1 MGLLIPNISAISKRI
16 IKREGINGRVCT
28 VDGDCISPCIV
39 LVFHNPVAGCIKDA
53 YDITLKILDVGVLV
67 TVEVDG
73 YWLAENIVGEVIRVR
88 ILLHCGN
95 KFALQDVVGRFSYC
109 AVDLFYLLRT
119 DAFMVVLEFH
129 RHAGIS
135 VINGFLTSYFVPLVY
150 HISSLMSTTLPEEL
164 K

>member
-95 KFALQDVVGRFSYC
+95 KFALQDVVGRFGYSII
-109 AVDLFYLLRT
+109 DLLHLLRA
-119 DAFMVVLEFH
+119 DAVLVVLEFH
-129 RHAGIS
+129 RHAGIR
-135 VINGFLTSYFVPLVY
+135 VVHGFLTSYFVPLVY